1 MGGKI
6 DSGWSSKAHT
16 NSLTH
21 SLSRTHTQVHTHAHT
36 LAFSP
41 ATPKK
46 HKVGAR
52 ELAAIPNN
60 VPKGVRQDSG
70 RDSAGTMAGQ
80 QLGQKVATA
89 GLYTTPPLCF
99 ENNVCPA
106 RAANEWPA
114 VILPHGEADSGPVL
128 AAQFDY
134 RMNALVSRNE
144 VTKGENE
151 RDSIGRGAC

>member
-60 VPKGVRQDSG
+60 KESG
-70 RDSAGTMAGQ
+70 RTLAGTLLAQWPGNN
-80 QLGQKVATA
+80 LGRKWRRRAYTA
-89 GLYTTPPLCF
+89 YTTPPLCF